1 MQTMEDSSTHIGNA
15 DNLNLVEF
23 ENFCMAVKAIN
34 LFWQLVELPE
44 VS

>member
-1 MQTMEDSSTHIGNA
+1 MKGSSARIGNA
-15 DNLNLVEF
+15 YILKPVEF
-23 ENFCMAVKAIN
+23 ENLSMAVKAIN